1 VGSLC
6 LDPGPASEGD
16 KVALKR
22 NVGVGITLDNMDMRV
37 MVGKE
42 IKAGD
47 RTIWPVMRIFVLKTR
62 EGRFQAIQI
71 TPLAMLIIE
80 PAGQYAVSFDGE
92 PMTIEAILELAAPLK
107 DVLEKARR
115 CSQDLVNSYC

>member
-1 VGSLC
+1 
-6 LDPGPASEGD
+6 
-16 KVALKR
+16 
-22 NVGVGITLDNMDMRV
+22 LDNMDMRV
-37 MVGKE
+37 LVGKE

-62 EGRFQAIQI
+62 EDGIQAIQI

-80 PAGQYAVSFDGE
+80 PAGQYALSFDGE

-107 DVLEKARR
+107 EVLEKSRR
-115 CSQDLVNSYC
+115 LR